1 MYNKIKKLRLEKGIT
16 VTELSKKSGLSRNT
30 IYLLEANKT
39 VPSLETIIK
48 LSSGLDEKPEKIFNL
63 NVIQVLQK
71 GGVTNASRK
80 RLHNHTTW
88 T

>member
-1 MYNKIKKLRLEKGIT
+1 MYNKVKKLRLEKGIT

-71 GGVTNASRK
+71 EA
-80 RLHNHTTW
+80 
-88 T
+88 

>member
-71 GGVTNASRK
+71 EA
-80 RLHNHTTW
+80 
-88 T
+88 

>member
-80 RLHNHTTW
+80 RLHNHTT
-88 T
+88 